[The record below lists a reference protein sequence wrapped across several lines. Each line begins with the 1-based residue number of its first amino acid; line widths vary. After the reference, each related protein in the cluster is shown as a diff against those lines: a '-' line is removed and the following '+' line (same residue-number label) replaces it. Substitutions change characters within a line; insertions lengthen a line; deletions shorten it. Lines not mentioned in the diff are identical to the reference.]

1 MGQTGFQGYFFLGF
15 FFFVTL
21 RLLLLE
27 LLLLC
32 HIAVTIDVAFI
43 VVNIG
48 ALLSFGLS
56 LISN

>member
-1 MGQTGFQGYFFLGF
+1 MGYFLILG
-15 FFFVTL
+15 
-21 RLLLLE
+21 

-32 HIAVTIDVAFI
+32 HIAVIIDVAFI

-56 LISN
+56 LISNRARGFWKQVGLFIRPTW